1 MTADLA
7 RCMNDNQKLAHKDE
21 ILAVTI
27 QIPNFSTK
35 EDIAMIH
42 EMMKSKVDVDL
53 LGVLQTK
60 FEKLQENTKLYLHEK
75 KFYEKLQSIDE
86 KINNLQIT
94 KTHPKYVDDKIN
106 DLKHE
111 YSDQFNKLHDFKVE
125 IKEQINS
132 QNKNFAKFEKSV
144 EQKAH
149 KDQIWEIRDE
159 IREFVTKENLHE
171 VEDKVF
177 PIMDEVVKKIKMFE
191 DAVYES
197 KQMMV
202 RFDEQILDKASK
214 YDFLSL
220 NNRIDG
226 CAEKHFLDELHTNF
240 ERFVQ
245 NYTKIIDAA
254 NIVIDKNTIK
264 SNEHT
269 EAFKNI
275 GSQIKEIQH
284 NNENIVLKDE
294 IIGIHEKIDSKAD
307 QIDIK
312 NI

>member
-1 MTADLA
+1 
-7 RCMNDNQKLAHKDE
+7 MNDNQKLAHKDE